1 LTHNQTLIRLPDK
14 FIEGLPRGT
23 GIAVN
28 MLLRA
33 VAARET
39 DSADADI
46 KPRRQVAALPYV
58 RQKDGLRVLLVT
70 SRETGR
76 LVLPKGWPEKGMKDA
91 AAAELEAF
99 EEAGVKGSV
108 ARAPIGSYTYTKI
121 IGPGF
126 ALACT
131 VDVYPLAVRKHLRDW
146 PEKSQRERLWLSR
159 GEAALRV
166 AEPALAEIL
175 RRFKPD

>member
-1 LTHNQTLIRLPDK
+1 MGTLRS
-14 FIEGLPRGT
+14 T

-39 DSADADI
+39 DAGDADI
-46 KPRRQVAALPYV
+46 KPRRQVAALPYAI
-58 RQKDGLRVLLVT
+58 QKDATRVLLVT

-76 LVLPKGWPEKGMKDA
+76 LVLPKGWTEKGMKDSDA
-91 AAAELEAF
+91 AAQEAF

-108 ARAPIGSYTYTKI
+108 SGKPIGAYNYTKI

-126 ALACT
+126 ALICT
-131 VDVYPLAVRKHLRDW
+131 VDVYPLEVKKRLKDW
-146 PEKSQRERLWLSR
+146 PEKSQRERLWLAPA
-159 GEAALRV
+159 EAALRV
-166 AEPALAEIL
+166 AEPELADIL
-175 RRFKPD
+175 RRFKPR

>member
-1 LTHNQTLIRLPDK
+1 LGDFAQQ
-14 FIEGLPRGT
+14 

-39 DSADADI
+39 DSSDAEI

-58 RQKDGLRVLLVT
+58 KQKDGLQVLLVT

-76 LVLPKGWPEKGMKDA
+76 LVLPKGWTELGMKDA
-91 AAAELEAF
+91 SAAAQEAF
-99 EEAGVKGSV
+99 EEAGVKGNVSSK
-108 ARAPIGSYTYTKI
+108 PIGNYNYTKI

-126 ALACT
+126 ALACS
-131 VDVYPLAVRKHLRDW
+131 VDVYPMEVKKQLKDW
-146 PEKSQRERLWLSR
+146 PEKSQRERLWLTLA
-159 GEAALRV
+159 EAALRV
-166 AEPALAEIL
+166 AEPGLADIL
-175 RRFKPD
+175 RRFKPN

>member
-1 LTHNQTLIRLPDK
+1 
-14 FIEGLPRGT
+14 
-23 GIAVN
+23 

-39 DSADADI
+39 DASDAEI

-58 RQKDGLRVLLVT
+58 KQRDGLQVLLVT

-76 LVLPKGWPEKGMKDA
+76 LVLPKGWTEKGMKDA
-91 AAAELEAF
+91 AAAAQEAF
-99 EEAGVKGSV
+99 EEAGVKGNVSSKPV
-108 ARAPIGSYTYTKI
+108 GTYNYTKI

-126 ALACT
+126 ALACS
-131 VDVYPLAVRKHLRDW
+131 VDVYPLEVKKHLKDW
-146 PEKSQRERLWLSR
+146 PEKTQRERLWFTPS
-159 GEAALRV
+159 EAALRV
-166 AEPALAEIL
+166 AEPALADIL

>member
-1 LTHNQTLIRLPDK
+1 
-14 FIEGLPRGT
+14 
-23 GIAVN
+23 

-39 DSADADI
+39 DNSEADI
-46 KPRRQVAALPYV
+46 KPRRQVAALAYMK
-58 RQKDGLRVLLVT
+58 QKDGLQVLLVT

-76 LVLPKGWPEKGMKDA
+76 LVLPKGWTEKGMKDA

-99 EEAGVKGSV
+99 EEAGVKGNVS
-108 ARAPIGSYTYTKI
+108 RAPVGSYNYVKI

-131 VDVYPLAVRKHLRDW
+131 VDVYPLEVKKQLKTW
-146 PEKSQRERLWLSR
+146 PEQSQRERLWLSAS
-159 GEAALRV
+159 EAANRV
-166 AEPALAEIL
+166 AEPALADIL

>member
-1 LTHNQTLIRLPDK
+1 
-14 FIEGLPRGT
+14 
-23 GIAVN
+23 

-39 DSADADI
+39 DASDADI

-58 RQKDGLRVLLVT
+58 KQKDGLHVLLVT

-76 LVLPKGWPEKGMKDA
+76 LVLPKGWTEKGMKDA
-91 AAAELEAF
+91 AAAAQEAF

-108 ARAPIGSYTYTKI
+108 SAKPIGTYNYTKI

-126 ALACT
+126 ALACS
-131 VDVYPLAVRKHLRDW
+131 VDVFPLQVKKHLKDW
-146 PEKSQRERLWLSR
+146 PEKPQRERFWFTPS
-159 GEAALRV
+159 EAALRV
-166 AEPALAEIL
+166 AEPALADIL
-175 RRFKPD
+175 RRFKPT

>member
-1 LTHNQTLIRLPDK
+1 LPDK
-14 FIEGLPRGT
+14 FFKGLAHSA

-39 DSADADI
+39 DNSDADI
-46 KPRRQVAALPYV
+46 KPRRQVAALPFV
-58 RQKDGLRVLLVT
+58 KQKDGLQVLLVT

-76 LVLPKGWPEKGMKDA
+76 LVLPKGWTEKGKTDA
-91 AAAELEAF
+91 AAAALEAY
-99 EEAGVKGSV
+99 EEAGVKGNI
-108 ARAPIGSYTYTKI
+108 AGKPIGSYNYTKI

-126 ALACT
+126 ALSCI
-131 VDVYPLAVRKHLRDW
+131 VDVYSLEVKKHLKDW
-146 PEKSQRERLWLSR
+146 PEKSQRERLWLSPS
-159 GEAALRV
+159 EAAHRV

-175 RRFKPD
+175 RRFKPN

>member
-1 LTHNQTLIRLPDK
+1 L
-14 FIEGLPRGT
+14 RGA

-39 DSADADI
+39 DSSDADI

-58 RQKDGLRVLLVT
+58 KQKDGLQVLLVT

-76 LVLPKGWPEKGMKDA
+76 LVLPKGWTEKGMKDA
-91 AAAELEAF
+91 AAAALEAF

-108 ARAPIGSYTYTKI
+108 SSRPIGSYNYTKI

-126 ALACT
+126 ALVCS
-131 VDVYPLAVRKHLRDW
+131 VNVYPLEVKKQLKAW
-146 PEKSQRERLWLSR
+146 PEKSQRARLWLSPS
-159 GEAALRV
+159 EAANRV

-175 RRFKPD
+175 RRFKPARN